1 MSDYTKTTDFAA
13 KDSLP
18 SGDTGKIIKGAEFET
33 EFDAISTA
41 IATKANLAGPTFT
54 GTITLPTV
62 DINAGAIDGTTIGAS
77 SAAAGTFTNLVAT
90 SADINGGTVDGA
102 TIGGSSAGAGT
113 FTNLTASGTVN
124 FNGATISNLG
134 TITTANLDGGTADN
148 VVIGGSTPAAG
159 TFTSVVATTA
169 DINGGTID
177 GVSIGSSSAGAGAFS
192 SLTVGGTAVLTSV
205 AFSNI
210 DAGAITTSGETF
222 ADSDTQI
229 PTNAAVKD
237 HVEAVIPS
245 LSVTE
250 SSVTAHQAALAIAA
264 TQLTGNITVPG
275 NVRLAPSGTNFT
287 ELYGNT
293 NAGAIRFNCE
303 SNSHG
308 VTLKGPPHS
317 AGATYSLELP
327 NADGSA
333 GQFLKTDGSGKLAFD
348 SVSAGTFTA
357 TASGALSNGDTV
369 IINSDGSVTAVG
381 TSDSALNPP
390 TAGTAV
396 EFEAGT
402 TNGPP
407 TGVFDSNSNK
417 VVIAYSDASDSTKG
431 KAVVGTV
438 SGTSISFGT
447 AVEFEAGNTSHIS
460 MAFDSNSNKVVIAYR
475 DGGNSNYGT
484 AIVGTVSGT
493 SISFG
498 TAVVFESAAVS
509 YTATVFDSNVNKIA
523 IAYRDGGNSDYG
535 TAIVGTVSGTSI
547 SFGTATVF
555 ESATALEFG
564 GAFDSSNNK
573 VVFAYKDAGNSN
585 YGTAVVGTISDTSIS
600 FGTPVVFSGTD
611 AVSAVIG
618 AVFDSNANKI
628 VFAYNNATDTST
640 DAVVGTVSGTS
651 ISFGTPV
658 EVSSTNNNNTHS
670 LAFDSHANTV
680 ILAFMEASTE
690 DLEVVIGTVSGTSIS
705 FGTSLKA
712 AEHTSSEQYSVTY
725 DSNAKKAVVAY
736 HDDDDSSKGKAV
748 VVSVNE
754 TATNL
759 TPENYVGIANGAY
772 SNSATATIQ
781 ISGELDD
788 AQSSL
793 TPGQVYYVQG
803 DGSLGL
809 KPDVPAVVAGIAI
822 SATKLMLELSKEPA
836 VTEQNSTAITSSSN
850 AATINLRDSD
860 NFTHT
865 LTENVTYTFSNPA
878 ASGRV
883 SAFTLKV
890 IQDSS
895 ARTITWPSSV
905 DWAAATAPTLSTG
918 SGNVDV
924 FVFVTYDGGTNY
936 YGFTAG
942 QAMA

>member
-1 MSDYTKTTDFAA
+1 MANYTKTTDFAA
-13 KDSLP
+13 KDTLP
-18 SGDTGKIIKGAEFET
+18 GGDTNKVVRGSEFET

-41 IATKANLAGPTFT
+41 ISTKSDTAGPTFT
-54 GTITLPTV
+54 GTVTIPTA
-62 DINAGAIDGTTIGAS
+62 DINGGNIDGTVIGAS

-148 VVIGGSTPAAG
+148 IVIGGSTAAAG
-159 TFTSVVATTA
+159 TFTTLAAT
-169 DINGGTID
+169 
-177 GVSIGSSSAGAGAFS
+177 SA
-192 SLTVGGTAVLTSV
+192 TVGGAAVLTSV
-205 AFSNI
+205 AFSNLE
-210 DAGAITTSGETF
+210 ASAVTTSGETF

-264 TQLTGNITVPG
+264 TQLTGNITVPD

-317 AGATYSLELP
+317 ASATYSLELP

-348 SVSAGTFTA
+348 SVSAGSFTA

-369 IINSDGSVTAVG
+369 IINSDGSVTAVALS
-381 TSDSALNPP
+381 TSSINPP

-396 EFEAGT
+396 EFFGNT
-402 TNGPP
+402 LGNVR
-407 TGVFDSNSNK
+407 GVFDSSTNKVVLAIKDNNNDGKAYVGTVSGDTISFGSPVTFETNNIEGVAITFDSNANK
-417 VVIAYSDASDSTKG
+417 VVICYRDEGNSNYAA
-431 KAVVGTV
+431 ARVGTV

-447 AVEFEAGNTSHIS
+447 KATFTSSGIADNGITFDSNLNKVVFVYKDTGDSNKGKAVIGTVSGTDISFGSPVEFNAGNTTH
-460 MAFDSNSNKVVIAYR
+460 MTPTFDSSNNKVVIAYR
-475 DGGNSNYGT
+475 DQGNSSYGT

-498 TAVVFESAAVS
+498 TEVVFTGTDAVGFKIG
-509 YTATVFDSNVNKIA
+509 ATFDSTNNKVV
-523 IAYRDGGNSDYG
+523 IAYNDTTDS
-535 TAIVGTVSGTSI
+535 ASEVIVGTVSGTSI
-547 SFGTATVF
+547 SFGTAVSVNAENNASF
-555 ESATALEFG
+555 HDVE
-564 GAFDSSNNK
+564 FDS
-573 VVFAYKDAGNSN
+573 DAG
-585 YGTAVVGTISDTSIS
+585 TVLLS
-600 FGTPVVFSGTD
+600 FL
-611 AVSAVIG
+611 
-618 AVFDSNANKI
+618 
-628 VFAYNNATDTST
+628 
-640 DAVVGTVSGTS
+640 
-651 ISFGTPV
+651 
-658 EVSSTNNNNTHS
+658 ESSTNDHE
-670 LAFDSHANTV
+670 FY
-680 ILAFMEASTE
+680 
-690 DLEVVIGTVSGTSIS
+690 IGTVSGTSIS
-705 FGTSLKA
+705 FGTKLKV
-712 AEHTSSEQYSVTY
+712 AENSTNDVHNIIY
-725 DSNAKKAVVAY
+725 DSNAKKAVLAY
-736 HDDDDSSKGKAV
+736 RDQDDSSKGKAAV
-748 VVSVNE
+748 LTVSS
-754 TATNL
+754 TSTNL
-759 TPENYVGIANGAY
+759 TPENYVGISNGAY

-793 TPGQVYYVQG
+793 TPGQVYYVQS

-865 LTENVTYTFSNPA
+865 LSENVTYTFSNPA

-895 ARTITWPSSV
+895 ARTITWPGTV
-905 DWAAATAPTLSTG
+905 DWPGGTAPTLSTG

-942 QAMA
+942 QALG